1 MVDFTRIAAGSTM
14 VFRFGRNDLN
24 PISFEL
30 RRSNRRVQLAARPM
44 ELLLLLV
51 NRRGQLVTR
60 EEIARSLWPGMD
72 VEDLEARI
80 NTAVAQIRAAL
91 SEDASK
97 PRYIET
103 VFGKGYRFIGVVE
116 TVDAREGVAAGKASV
131 EHGVNGAV
139 AGDPLRGSGPVAPRI
154 GGGDSPPPPA
164 RGFKKLEAGEPDV
177 STQEFPSP
185 APASSTASTI
195 RGSGGISWRL
205 SIAGLAALVCI
216 FVVVGIGTVS
226 LRRAK
231 TTTATSREWTSTQ
244 ITTNDSDNPVHT
256 AAISPDGHWLAYGD
270 STGIYVREIQTG
282 RTRLLKAPTCRA
294 TRLAWFSDETQLVL
308 TGFKLDAAQAGLSH
322 PGATGQDMAQ
332 PEIWILSTSGGEAR
346 VLRKDAEDGVPS
358 PDGRSVAFTVDAG
371 REIRLAGIDGA
382 NERSIVRGN
391 EQEKFAA
398 LFWPTGGRRVSYQ
411 LRRPSPSGHV
421 EIESN
426 YAWSYCSRDIQ
437 TGQETA
443 LVNDLPFDSAQETG
457 DGRMFYL
464 RSHPAN
470 DGANNGIWAV
480 ATESS
485 TGRFVEAPIRVYAFN
500 DFVVSS
506 GISVTVDGKKV
517 VAIKENP
524 QPEVY
529 VGNLNY
535 PGPALKD
542 VKRLTK
548 DTVSDFPH
556 SFDANGEAVY
566 FESNRVKPYYHIFRQ
581 RIDSPAAEMLTVGDE
596 EAQILPAMMPD
607 GKTLVYEVRPE
618 GESEVR
624 STGHFE
630 SGMWVPD
637 RLIYRANA
645 DGSDARLVW
654 KEDELDEWRCPL
666 VSGTNCVLRRTEGH
680 QKFIFYLLDPVIG
693 KGRELARSSYAPTIY
708 GDWAL
713 SPDAAV
719 AAIPNHDAQSP
730 SIRLLRLDGTGS
742 ESEIKVRQASQLWGI
757 CWASDSKGFFAEAR
771 TATQHWLE
779 YIQLSGEVHVLRET
793 TGNTWGVPSPDG
805 KKLAFVNTTMER
817 NVFAWH

>member
-1 MVDFTRIAAGSTM
+1 MVDFTRIGAGSKM
-14 VFRFGRNDLN
+14 VLRFGRNELN
-24 PISFEL
+24 PTSFEL

-51 NRRGQLVTR
+51 NRRGELVTR

-116 TVDAREGVAAGKASV
+116 TVDAREGAAAGKASV
-131 EHGVNGAV
+131 EHGVNGSGAS
-139 AGDPLRGSGPVAPRI
+139 DPLSGSAPVAPHI
-154 GGGDSPPPPA
+154 GVGHSPPSPA
-164 RGFKKLEAGEPDV
+164 RGFEKPEPAELGV
-177 STQEFPSP
+177 NTQHLV
-185 APASSTASTI
+185 SSTAASPTASKI
-195 RGSGGISWRL
+195 RGAAWISWRVA
-205 SIAGLAALVCI
+205 IPGLAALVCI
-216 FVVVGIGTVS
+216 VVGITAVS

-231 TTTATSREWTSTQ
+231 TTTAKSREWTSTQ
-244 ITTNDSDNPVHT
+244 ITTNDSDNPVNT
-256 AAISPDGHWLAYGD
+256 AAVSPNGRWLAYGD
-270 STGIYVREIQTG
+270 STGISVREIQTG
-282 RTRLLKAPTCRA
+282 RPRLLKAPKFRA
-294 TRLAWFSDETQLVL
+294 TRLAWFSDETQLLL
-308 TGFKLDAAQAGLSH
+308 TGLKSDAAQTGLIR

-332 PEIWILSTSGGEAR
+332 PEIWILSTAGGEAR
-346 VLRKDAEDGVPS
+346 LLRKDAEDGVPS
-358 PDGRSVAFTVDAG
+358 PDGRSVAFTVDGG

-382 NERSIVRGN
+382 NERLIVRGN
-391 EQEKFAA
+391 EQEKFGA
-398 LFWPTGGRRVSYQ
+398 LFWPTGGRRISYQ
-411 LRRPSPSGHV
+411 LRRPSSSGYV

-443 LVNDLPFDSAQETG
+443 LVNDLPFDSAQETA
-457 DGRMFYL
+457 DGRLFFL

-470 DGANNGIWAV
+470 DGSHNGIWAV
-480 ATESS
+480 ATDPS
-485 TGRFVEAPIRVYAFN
+485 TGRFVESPIRIYAFN

-506 GISVTVDGKKV
+506 GISVTANGNKV

-524 QPEVY
+524 HPEVS
-529 VGNLNY
+529 VGELNY

-566 FESNRVKPYYHIFRQ
+566 FESNRVGPYYHIFRQ
-581 RIDSPAAEMLTVGDE
+581 RIDSPAAEMLTVGGD
-596 EAQILPAMMPD
+596 AQILPAMMPD
-607 GKTLVYEVRPE
+607 GKTLIYEGRPE
-618 GESEVR
+618 GQSEGQ
-624 STGHFE
+624 SSGHFE
-630 SGMWVPD
+630 SGVWVPE

-645 DGSDARLVW
+645 DGSDVRLVW
-654 KEDELDEWRCPL
+654 KEHELDEWRCPL
-666 VSGTNCVLRRTEGH
+666 VSGTNCVLRQTDGH
-680 QKFIFYLLDPVIG
+680 QMFIFYLLDPVLG
-693 KGRELARSSYAPTIY
+693 KGRELARSTYTPTIY

-713 SPDAAV
+713 SPDGAV

-730 SIRLLRLDGTGS
+730 SIRLVRLDGTGG
-742 ESEIKVRQASQLWGI
+742 ESEIKIRQASQLWGI
-757 CWASDSKGFFAEAR
+757 CWAPDSKGFFAEAR
-771 TATQHWLE
+771 TAAQHWLE
-779 YIQLSGEVHVLRET
+779 YIRLSGEVHALRET

-805 KKLAFVNTTMER
+805 KKLAFVDTTIER

>member
-1 MVDFTRIAAGSTM
+1 MVDFTRIAADAKM
-14 VFRFGRNDLN
+14 VLRFGRNELN
-24 PISFEL
+24 PTSFEL

-51 NRRGQLVTR
+51 NRRGELVTR
-60 EEIARSLWPGMD
+60 EEIARSLWPGMN

-116 TVDAREGVAAGKASV
+116 TVDPREGLAAGKVAV
-131 EHGVNGAV
+131 EQGVNGHGASH
-139 AGDPLRGSGPVAPRI
+139 PLNGSAPVSPRI
-154 GGGDSPPPPA
+154 GVDDSPPSPE
-164 RGFKKLEAGEPDV
+164 RGFEPEAAEPNV
-177 STQEFPSP
+177 NAQQPASP
-185 APASSTASTI
+185 AAARI
-195 RGSGGISWRL
+195 RGAAWTSRRL
-205 SIAGLAALVCI
+205 SITGLAALVCI
-216 FVVVGIGTVS
+216 VVVLGIVSRS

-231 TTTATSREWTSTQ
+231 TTTAKSREWTSTQ
-244 ITTNDSDNPVHT
+244 ITTNDSDNPINT
-256 AAISPDGHWLAYGD
+256 AAISPNGHWLAYGD
-270 STGIYVREIQTG
+270 STGISVRELQTG
-282 RTRLLKAPTCRA
+282 RTRLLKAPKFRA
-294 TRLAWFSDETQLVL
+294 ARLAWFSDDTHLLL
-308 TGFKLDAAQAGLSH
+308 TGSKFDAARTGLIHPGGAGL
-322 PGATGQDMAQ
+322 DMAQ
-332 PEIWILSTSGGEAR
+332 SEIWMLSTTGGAAR
-346 VLRKDAEDGVPS
+346 LLRKDAEDGVPS
-358 PDGRSVAFTVDAG
+358 PDGRSVAFTVDGG

-382 NERSIVRGN
+382 NERLIVRGN
-391 EQEKFAA
+391 EQEKFGA
-398 LFWPTGGRRVSYQ
+398 LFWPAGGRRISYQ
-411 LRRPSPSGHV
+411 LRRPASSGYV

-443 LVNDLPFDSAQETG
+443 LVNDLPFDSAQETA

-470 DGANNGIWAV
+470 DGTNNGIWAV
-480 ATESS
+480 ATDPS
-485 TGRFVEAPIRVYAFN
+485 TGRFVESPIRVYAFN

-506 GISVTVDGKKV
+506 GISVTADAKKV

-529 VGNLNY
+529 VGGLNY

-556 SFDANGEAVY
+556 SFDAKGEAVY
-566 FESNRVKPYYHIFRQ
+566 FESNRVRPYYHIFRQ

-607 GKTLVYEVRPE
+607 GKTLIYEVRPE
-618 GESEVR
+618 GESAVK

-630 SGMWVPD
+630 SGVWVPE

-654 KEDELDEWRCPL
+654 KEHQLDEWRCPL
-666 VSGTNCVLRRTEGH
+666 VSGTNCVLRQTDGH
-680 QKFIFYLLDPVIG
+680 QMFIFYVLDPVRG
-693 KGRELARSSYAPTIY
+693 KGRELARSTYTPTIY

-713 SPDAAV
+713 SPDGSMV
-719 AAIPNHDAQSP
+719 AIPNHDAQSP
-730 SIRLLRLDGTGS
+730 SIRLVRLDGTAG
-742 ESEIKVRQASQLWGI
+742 EREIKIGQAYQLWGI
-757 CWASDSKGFFAEAR
+757 CWAPDGKGFFAEAR
-771 TATQHWLE
+771 TAAQHWLE
-779 YIQLSGEVHVLRET
+779 YIRLSGDVHVLRET

-805 KKLAFVNTTMER
+805 KKLAFVDTTIER

>member
-1 MVDFTRIAAGSTM
+1 MVL
-14 VFRFGRNDLN
+14 RFGRNELN
-24 PISFEL
+24 PTSFEL

-51 NRRGQLVTR
+51 NRRGELVTR

-103 VFGKGYRFIGVVE
+103 VFGKGYRFIAVVE
-116 TVDAREGVAAGKASV
+116 TVDAREGATAGKASV
-131 EHGVNGAV
+131 ELGVNGAG
-139 AGDPLRGSGPVAPRI
+139 ASDPSKGSAPVAPRN
-154 GGGDSPPPPA
+154 GVGDSPPSPA
-164 RGFKKLEAGEPDV
+164 RGFEKPEVPELDV
-177 STQEFPSP
+177 HTHNL
-185 APASSTASTI
+185 ASSTAGKI
-195 RGSGGISWRL
+195 RSPAWITWRL

-216 FVVVGIGTVS
+216 VVVVGIGAVR
-226 LRRAK
+226 LRRAQ
-231 TTTATSREWTSTQ
+231 TTTAKSREWTSTQ
-244 ITTNDSDNPVHT
+244 ITTNDSDNPVNT
-256 AAISPDGHWLAYGD
+256 AAISPNGHWLAYGD
-270 STGIYVREIQTG
+270 STGISVREIQTG
-282 RTRLLKAPTCRA
+282 RTRLLKAPKSRA
-294 TRLAWFSDETQLVL
+294 ARLAWFSDETQLLL
-308 TGFKLDAAQAGLSH
+308 TGFEFDAARTGLIH
-322 PGATGQDMAQ
+322 PGGTGQDMPQ
-332 PEIWILSTSGGEAR
+332 PEIWILSTTGGEAR
-346 VLRKDAEDGVPS
+346 LLRKDAEDGVPS
-358 PDGRSVAFTVDAG
+358 PDGRSVAFTVEGG

-382 NERSIVRGN
+382 NERLIVRGN
-391 EQEKFAA
+391 QQEKFGA
-398 LFWPTGGRRVSYQ
+398 LFWPAGGRRISYQ
-411 LRRPSPSGHV
+411 LRRPSSSGYV

-443 LVNDLPFDSAQETG
+443 LVNDLPFDSAQETAN
-457 DGRMFYL
+457 GRMFYL

-480 ATESS
+480 ATDPS
-485 TGRFVEAPIRVYAFN
+485 TGRFVESPIRVYAFN

-506 GISVTVDGKKV
+506 GISVTADGNKV

-529 VGNLNY
+529 VGGLNN

-556 SFDANGEAVY
+556 SFDAKGEAVY
-566 FESNRVKPYYHIFRQ
+566 FESNRVRPYYHIFRQ

-607 GKTLVYEVRPE
+607 GKTLIYEVRPE
-618 GESEVR
+618 GESAVK

-630 SGMWVPD
+630 SGVWIPE

-654 KEDELDEWRCPL
+654 KENELDEWRCPL
-666 VSGTNCVLRRTEGH
+666 VSGTHCVLRRTDGH
-680 QKFIFYLLDPVIG
+680 QMFIFYLLDPVMG
-693 KGRELARSSYAPTIY
+693 KGRELARSTYTPTIY

-713 SPDAAV
+713 SPDGAV

-730 SIRLLRLDGTGS
+730 SIRLVRLDGTGG
-742 ESEIKVRQASQLWGI
+742 ESEIRVRQASQLWGI

-771 TATQHWLE
+771 TAAQHWLE
-779 YIQLSGEVHVLRET
+779 YIRLSGEVDVLRET

-805 KKLAFVNTTMER
+805 KKLAFVDTTIER

>member
-1 MVDFTRIAAGSTM
+1 MVDFTRIAVGPKM
-14 VFRFGRNDLN
+14 VLRFGRNELN
-24 PISFEL
+24 PTNFEL

-51 NRRGQLVTR
+51 NRRGELVTR

-80 NTAVAQIRAAL
+80 NTAIAQIRAAL

-116 TVDAREGVAAGKASV
+116 TVDAREAVTAGKASV
-131 EHGVNGAV
+131 EHGVNGLGAS
-139 AGDPLRGSGPVAPRI
+139 DPLRGSAPAAPRI
-154 GGGDSPPPPA
+154 GVDDSPPSPA
-164 RGFKKLEAGEPDV
+164 RGFEKPEAAEPDV
-177 STQEFPSP
+177 NTQNL
-185 APASSTASTI
+185 ASSTAGKI
-195 RGSGGISWRL
+195 RGAAWRSWRF
-205 SIAGLAALVCI
+205 SIEGLAALVCI
-216 FVVVGIGTVS
+216 VVVVGIGTVS

-231 TTTATSREWTSTQ
+231 TTTANSREWTSTQ
-244 ITTNDSDNPVHT
+244 ITTNDSDNPVNT
-256 AAISPDGHWLAYGD
+256 AAISPNGRWLAYGD
-270 STGIYVREIQTG
+270 STGIFVREIQTG
-282 RTRLLKAPTCRA
+282 RTRLLKAPKFRA

-308 TGFKLDAAQAGLSH
+308 TGFKFSAAQTGLIH
-322 PGATGQDMAQ
+322 PGASGQDMAQ
-332 PEIWILSTSGGEAR
+332 PEIWILSTTGGEAR
-346 VLRKDAEDGVPS
+346 LLRKHAEDGVPS

-371 REIRLAGIDGA
+371 REIRLAGLDGA
-382 NERSIVRGN
+382 NERLIVRGN
-391 EQEKFAA
+391 EQEKFGA
-398 LFWPTGGRRVSYQ
+398 LFWPTGGRRISYQ
-411 LRRPSPSGHV
+411 LRRPSSSGYV

-443 LVNDLPFDSAQETG
+443 LVNDLPFDSAQETAA
-457 DGRMFYL
+457 GRLFYL

-470 DGANNGIWAV
+470 DGAHNGIWAV
-480 ATESS
+480 ATDPS
-485 TGRFVEAPIRVYAFN
+485 TGRFVETPIRVYAFN
-500 DFVVSS
+500 VFVVSS
-506 GISVTVDGKKV
+506 GISVTADGNKL

-529 VGNLNY
+529 VGDLNY

-566 FESNRVKPYYHIFRQ
+566 FESNRVGPYYHIFRQ

-607 GKTLVYEVRPE
+607 GKTLVYEGRPE
-618 GESEVR
+618 GQSEVQP
-624 STGHFE
+624 SGHFE
-630 SGMWVPD
+630 SGVWVPE

-654 KEDELDEWRCPL
+654 KENELDEWRCPL
-666 VSGTNCVLRRTEGH
+666 VSGTNCVLRQTDGH
-680 QKFIFYLLDPVIG
+680 HMFIFYLLDPVKG
-693 KGRELARSSYAPTIY
+693 KGRELARSTYTPTIY

-713 SPDAAV
+713 SPDGAV

-730 SIRLLRLDGTGS
+730 SIRLVRLDGTGG
-742 ESEIKVRQASQLWGI
+742 ESEIKIRQATQLWGI
-757 CWASDSKGFFAEAR
+757 CWAPDSKGFFAEAR
-771 TATQHWLE
+771 TAAQHWLE
-779 YIQLSGEVHVLRET
+779 YIRLSGEVQVVRET

-805 KKLAFVNTTMER
+805 KKLAFVDTTIER